1 MKSIILTLVF
11 AANIVFAITADEILD
26 KSEANDNFVT
36 SKSTNLE
43 ISYKSDGSKKESE
56 MIAYSSNGN
65 EKSLMEYIKPKRI
78 KGMKILMLND
88 GDDIWFYSN
97 RTNRVRKIASHQK
110 KQSANGSDFSYED
123 MSMSDNRKDYD
134 YKLIGEE
141 KVDDKDCYKIEFK
154 AKDDDNTYSKFYM
167 SIDKTNFLAISG
179 EFYDEDGD
187 LWKQLSIRDIKKNG
201 KYWTAGEVEMKN
213 LLKDSRTIFKT
224 IKVEY
229 DVKLDNNMFTERKLK
244 R

>member
-1 MKSIILTLVF
+1 MKCIILTLIFTV
-11 AANIVFAITADEILD
+11 NIVFAITADEILD
-26 KSEANDNFVT
+26 KSEANSNFKT

-43 ISYKSDGSKKESE
+43 ISYKSDGSKRESE
-56 MIAYSSNGN
+56 IIAYSMNGN

-141 KVDDKDCYKIEFK
+141 KKDNKDCYKLEFK
-154 AKDDDNTYSKFYM
+154 AKDDDNTYSKFFIW
-167 SIDKTNFLAISG
+167 IDKSNFLSIAG
-179 EFYDEDGD
+179 EFYDEDGE

-201 KYWTAGEVEMKN
+201 KYWTAGKVEMKN
-213 LLKDSRTIFKT
+213 LLKASRTIFKT
-224 IKVEY
+224 IKIEY
-229 DVKLDNNMFTERKLK
+229 DVKLDDNMFTERKLK

>member
-1 MKSIILTLVF
+1 MVVNM
-11 AANIVFAITADEILD
+11 AFAITADEILD
-26 KSEANDNFVT
+26 KSEANDNFKT

-43 ISYKSDGSKKESE
+43 ISYKSDGSKRESE
-56 MIAYSSNGN
+56 MIAFSKDGN
-65 EKSLMEYIKPKRI
+65 EKSLMEYIRPKRI
-78 KGMKILMLND
+78 KGMKVLMLND

-134 YKLIGEE
+134 YKLISEE

-167 SIDKTNFLAISG
+167 WIDKTNFLAISG
-179 EFYDEDGD
+179 EFYDEDGE

-201 KYWTAGEVEMKN
+201 KYWSAGEVEMKN

-229 DVKLDNNMFTERKLK
+229 DVKLDDNMFTERKLK